1 MLKVNWTNPQ
11 GKTFSYYPASD
22 VEARDAQLKNLVE
35 DFERSAK
42 SCEIERVRLGYNISG
57 ACMAG
62 RVGAYGECARKLK
75 ALLLV

>member
-22 VEARDAQLKNLVE
+22 VEARDARIRQILK
-35 DFERSAK
+35 
-42 SCEIERVRLGYNISG
+42 EIRASTGS
-57 ACMAG
+57 
-62 RVGAYGECARKLK
+62 VGKKTLIDEAL